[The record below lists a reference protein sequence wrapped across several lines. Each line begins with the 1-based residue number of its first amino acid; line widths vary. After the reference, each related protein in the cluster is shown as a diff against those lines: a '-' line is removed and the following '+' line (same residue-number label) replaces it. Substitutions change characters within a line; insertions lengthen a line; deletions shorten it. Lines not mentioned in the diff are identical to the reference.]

1 MKKKILSALIAIS
14 AVLLFFVVKPQT
26 ASAATT
32 DSNNDPVF
40 FIPGAFDNNDSWQKM
55 VSILDPNSVH
65 PLTKLNANAATNKV
79 LRQDVRKGQ
88 AGQRPF
94 VIVLFPVNQYH
105 EDVIRKDG
113 DALRDA
119 LNTYNQK
126 TPFTNG
132 DFVAQSNGGTITTT
146 YLEKNPSAYHFDHFI
161 SIGTPYNFQA
171 GNGAA
176 NTAFLNRLIQKNN
189 NLPDDLDVTNVIGA
203 SGDDDSTDGVVSRDS
218 ALSGRLIF
226 EGNVGSFKQMFI
238 TGEDASHGNQESS
251 PQFASIVSDIL
262 GL

>member
-1 MKKKILSALIAIS
+1 MKKKLLSVLIAVS
-14 AVLLFFVVKPQT
+14 AVLMFFVVKPQSASADTT
-26 ASAATT
+26 AS
-32 DSNNDPVF
+32 SSDPVF
-40 FIPGAFDNNDSWQKM
+40 FVPGAFDNNDSWQKM
-55 VSILDPNSVH
+55 VQILDPNNVH

-105 EDVIRKDG
+105 EDVIRQDA

-119 LNTYNQK
+119 LDTYNQK

-132 DFVAQSNGGTITTT
+132 DLVAQSNGGTISTT
-146 YLEKNPSAYHFDHFI
+146 YLEKNPSSYHFDHLI
-161 SIGTPYNFQA
+161 TIGTPYNFQA

-189 NLPDDLDVTNVIGA
+189 RLPKDLEVTNVIGA
-203 SGDDDSTDGVVSRDS
+203 SGNDTSTDSVVSRDS
-218 ALSGRLIF
+218 ALSGRKIF
-226 EGNVGSFKQMFI
+226 EGNVASFKQLFI